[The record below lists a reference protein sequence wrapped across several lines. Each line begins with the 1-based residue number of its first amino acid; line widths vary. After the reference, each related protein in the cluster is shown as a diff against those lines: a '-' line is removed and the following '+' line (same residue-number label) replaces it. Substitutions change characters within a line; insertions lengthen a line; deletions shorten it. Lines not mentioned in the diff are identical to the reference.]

1 MNGIAVTHA
10 NVKTL
15 IVSLVG
21 TAILL
26 FALVGTAGAASP
38 VGKDGKIHACYRVKG
53 KPKGSLRIVPAKQKR
68 CKRGER
74 KVAWS
79 ASSMTGVP
87 GVSGTAGNT
96 GGQSGSNGS
105 NGAGGTN
112 GTNGT
117 EVALKNQITDLTL
130 KLEGLEG
137 ILSGVTHSDL
147 LGVLGTLKGV
157 NNGGLLNA
165 VDAVKGLTNG
175 ELLDAVG
182 TVEGLTNG
190 DLLGAVGVT
199 KDLLNADPTAAL
211 NSLPVVKSLCE
222 GTKEATKGVNEL
234 EVGVKGL
241 TVLGLPGLSLGG
253 LGSLPGAVDPFSCV
267 TP

>member
-1 MNGIAVTHA
+1 MNGIAVTQV

-21 TAILL
+21 AAILL

-53 KPKGSLRIVPAKQKR
+53 KPKGGLRIVPQSQKR

-79 ASSMTGVP
+79 ASTMTGVP
-87 GVSGTAGNT
+87 GVNGTAGNA

-137 ILSGVTHSDL
+137 ILNGVTHSGL
-147 LGVLGTLKGV
+147 LG
-157 NNGGLLNA
+157 A
-165 VDAVKGLTNG
+165 VDAVKGLTND
-175 ELLDAVG
+175 ELLGAVD

-190 DLLGAVGVT
+190 DLLGAVGVS

-241 TVLGLPGLSLGG
+241 TILGLPGLSLGG
-253 LGSLPGAVDPFSCV
+253 LGSLPGAVDSFSCV

>member
-1 MNGIAVTHA
+1 MNGIAVTQV

-21 TAILL
+21 AAILL

-53 KPKGSLRIVPAKQKR
+53 KPKGSVRIVPAKQKR

-79 ASSMTGVP
+79 ASSTSGLP
-87 GVSGTAGNT
+87 GVNGTTGTT

-105 NGAGGTN
+105 NGTN
-112 GTNGT
+112 GA
-117 EVALKNQITDLTL
+117 EAALKSQIADLNL

-137 ILSGVTHSDL
+137 ILNGITHNDLSGAVSTVKGLTNNEL
-147 LGVLGTLKGV
+147 LG
-157 NNGGLLNA
+157 A

-175 ELLDAVG
+175 DLTEAVQAVPLVDQLCTQSSDLTEQANLL
-182 TVEGLTNG
+182 T
-190 DLLGAVGVT
+190 
-199 KDLLNADPTAAL
+199 
-211 NSLPVVKSLCE
+211 
-222 GTKEATKGVNEL
+222 
-234 EVGVKGL
+234 KGL
-241 TVLGLPGLSLGG
+241 TEEVSLGG
-253 LGSLPGAVDPFSCV
+253 VLPVGLLLNLPTISELNGFTCG